1 MVICSI
7 MDSALWGGY
16 TLDFIVFKG
25 LQAIDIKDIYAQLGI
40 GTLLMYG
47 IKNDLFVIKKNTII
61 NTKT

>member
-7 MDSALWGGY
+7 MDSALWGY

-47 IKNDLFVIKKNTII
+47 IKK
-61 NTKT
+61 